1 MCSFNNHFSILHY
14 STCAKE
20 DDEGKRG
27 IGECGGGGRGDSGD
41 NGSPDRGTHVLNGV
55 DDRTGKRPTWLEI
68 ELLWFYVLYGA

>member
-1 MCSFNNHFSILHY
+1 MCFLNNHFSILHY

-20 DDEGKRG
+20 DDKGKRV
-27 IGECGGGGRGDSGD
+27 IGECGGGGRRDSGD
-41 NGSPDRGTHVLNGV
+41 NGSPDRGTDVLNGV